1 MLVTHLCKKK
11 KIWCMLLTHTHAKK
25 MQRECRIT
33 DLPVNVLLE
42 VVQWGMREVLQYSVF
57 LQ

>member
-1 MLVTHLCKKK
+1 
-11 KIWCMLLTHTHAKK
+11 MLLTHTHAKK